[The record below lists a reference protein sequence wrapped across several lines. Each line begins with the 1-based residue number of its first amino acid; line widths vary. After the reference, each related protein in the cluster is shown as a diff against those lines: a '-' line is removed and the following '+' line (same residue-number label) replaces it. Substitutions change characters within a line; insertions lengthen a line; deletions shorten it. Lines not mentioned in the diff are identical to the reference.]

1 MNLIIFPVIF
11 YLLSSFLIAL
21 LWKEDE
27 KLSGIACLSFSI
39 LTLISIISLGKHLI
53 LNERIV
59 YFVGNWR
66 IPYGITLMVDALSYI
81 FLLVLNFILPVICW
95 FSLTYMEKYTKS
107 GYFYIL
113 FSLISAG
120 LNGILIS
127 MDFFNIYVFLE
138 LSSLASY
145 ILVAFGLRTEELEA
159 SLKYTMIG
167 FIGSTLILIGIG
179 LILGKTGTL
188 NIADFMSAAMSLKK
202 VQLWFILGL
211 FIAGFALKSALFPFH
226 FWLPD
231 AHSLAPSPV
240 SAMLSGLFIKITGFY
255 LLIRFVSNVF
265 IMFPESKIILIG
277 LGLVSMIFGALMAID
292 QIDIK
297 RTYAYSSISQIGYCV
312 LALGIGTYYG
322 YLGAILHFIYHSFS
336 KTLLFL
342 NSGAIE
348 YRYKTT
354 KIEELKGLQDK
365 MPYTTTTGSIGMLSI
380 SGIPP
385 FGCFWSKIIII
396 IAAIKSF
403 YYGIAFICV
412 IVSIITLGYFLKL
425 QRNIF
430 YSKKE
435 MGKNEEVN
443 LNLLMPMVLLSVI
456 IFFSGLILI
465 PELKIYLD
473 KAIDVMQNFSYIE
486 IMEK

>member
-1 MNLIIFPVIF
+1 MNLIVFPVIL
-11 YLLSSFLIAL
+11 YLLSAFLIAL
-21 LWKEDE
+21 IWKEDE

-39 LTLISIISLGKHLI
+39 LVFISVILLGKYVF
-53 LNERIV
+53 LNERII
-59 YFVGNWR
+59 YFVGNWQ
-66 IPYGITLMVDALSYI
+66 IPIGITLMVDALSYI
-81 FLLVLNFILPVICW
+81 FLVVVNFVLPVICW
-95 FSLTYMEKYTKS
+95 FSNSYMRKYTKP

-138 LSSLASY
+138 ISSIASY

-188 NIADFMSAAMSLKK
+188 NISDFMSAILNINKI
-202 VQLWFILGL
+202 QLLFILGL
-211 FIAGFALKSALFPFH
+211 FISGFALKTALFPFH

-240 SAMLSGLFIKITGFY
+240 SAILSGLFIKVTGFY
-255 LLIRFVSNVF
+255 MLVRIITNIF
-265 IMFPESKIILIG
+265 IIFPESKIIIMA
-277 LGLVSMIFGALMAID
+277 LGLISMIFGSLMAID

-297 RTYAYSSISQIGYCV
+297 RTYAYSSISQIGYCA
-312 LALGIGTYYG
+312 LALGIGGYYG

-336 KTLLFL
+336 KSLLFL

-354 KIEELKGLQDK
+354 KIEELKGLSDK
-365 MPYTTTTGSIGMLSI
+365 MPYTTATGSIGMLSI

-412 IVSIITLGYFLKL
+412 IVSVITLGYFLKL
-425 QRNIF
+425 KRNIF
-430 YSKKE
+430 DSKGEGEKF
-435 MGKNEEVN
+435 EEVN
-443 LNLLMPMVLLSVI
+443 FNLLMPMVILSI
-456 IFFSGLILI
+456 LIFFGGLILL
-465 PELKIYLD
+465 PEVKIYLD
-473 KAIDVMQNFSYIE
+473 KAVGVMQNFSYIQIGE
-486 IMEK
+486 R